1 MMTGS
6 GAYEA
11 QELVT
16 TAIKLESDSEANYRA
31 LAEAVSDA
39 AVRSVFEKLAAQE
52 AGHARYL
59 EQIQQSFRKARGW
72 PPAVAIPT
80 ELLATLEE
88 NMFQQV
94 KDVDPQSFASQEQA
108 LRAAIQMEVD
118 AIALYKGL
126 SAMAADQSARNMFN
140 TLVDWEEEHLFI
152 LNYWLGLL
160 NR

>member
-1 MMTGS
+1 MAAS

-31 LAEAVSDA
+31 LAQAVSDTT
-39 AVRSVFEKLAAQE
+39 VRSVFEKLAEQE

-59 EQIQQSFRKARGW
+59 EQIHDSFRQARGW
-72 PPAVAIPT
+72 PQAVAIPA

-94 KDVDPQSFASQEQA
+94 KDVNPQSFASKEQA
-108 LRAAIQMEVD
+108 LRAGIQMEVD

-126 SAMAADQSARNMFN
+126 AALAADQSAQNMFN

-152 LNYWLGLL
+152 LNYWMGLL